1 LDVIGGVLGL
11 QSDRF
16 ADHESNSLGL
26 TLADTLGRFAASLR
40 EVKEAMRHLV
50 GQTIEFLGGGLSR
63 QERDFLGCALAL
75 RRINGIRVF
84 ELDVAFCDELP

>member
-1 LDVIGGVLGL
+1 
-11 QSDRF
+11 
-16 ADHESNSLGL
+16 
-26 TLADTLGRFAASLR
+26 
-40 EVKEAMRHLV
+40 MRHLV

-63 QERDFLGCALAL
+63 QERDFLGGALAL